1 MEKAVKT
8 NLDPQI
14 TPVPSPGA
22 TGQAQIFADY
32 KKGEKKI
39 YTQIAPIIR
48 SLNLKAGRA

>member
-1 MEKAVKT
+1 MEKAAKT

-14 TPVPSPGA
+14 T
-22 TGQAQIFADY
+22 QIFADY